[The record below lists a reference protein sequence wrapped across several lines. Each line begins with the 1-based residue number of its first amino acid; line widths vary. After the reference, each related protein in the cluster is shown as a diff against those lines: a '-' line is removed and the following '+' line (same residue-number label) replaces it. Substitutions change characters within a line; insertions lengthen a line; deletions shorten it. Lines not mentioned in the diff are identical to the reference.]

1 MKAAFAVW
9 NNRIAPVLD
18 VARVVH
24 LVEAESR
31 RILIETDESLPGDPD
46 PEKALRLTELG
57 VDVLV
62 CGAIS
67 RPMLAAIAA
76 HGREVIQAWLSGALE
91 KEVFAMPGCRGRG
104 RGRGFLGPND
114 LISEEYPMREGNR
127 GGMGQRGGQGGGGRG
142 RMGGPLAGGPT
153 GFCVCP
159 QCGHKE
165 AHQRGTPCNQRNC
178 ANCGS
183 VMARE

>member
-76 HGREVIQAWLSGALE
+76 HGIQVIPFVAGDLREVIQAWLSGALE

-127 GGMGQRGGQGGGGRG
+127 GGI
-142 RMGGPLAGGPT
+142 A
-153 GFCVCP
+153 P
-159 QCGHKE
+159 QLH
-165 AHQRGTPCNQRNC
+165 
-178 ANCGS
+178 
-183 VMARE
+183 